1 MKLIVG
7 LGNPGRAYDH
17 TRHNVGFMV
26 VDRLVERHVGG
37 HLSGH
42 TLSSAPRAR
51 FHATVHEARLVN
63 EACLFIKPNV
73 YVNRSG
79 QCVGECVRFH
89 KADPLADL
97 VVLVDDVNL
106 PTGSVRVRGGG
117 GTGGHNGLADIQR
130 SLGTDAFPRVRIGI
144 GASPAYMDQ
153 ADYVLGRFTEFE
165 MAAIRPAI
173 DRAADAVETFVGMG
187 IDAAMNKHNTQISSS
202 KAPDDESDSAPP
214 GWIST

>member
-7 LGNPGRAYDH
+7 LGNPGREYDK

-26 VDRLVERHVGG
+26 VDRLVERHAGG
-37 HLSGH
+37 HSSS
-42 TLSSAPRAR
+42 TLPKAK
-51 FHATVHEARLVN
+51 FYGTMHEARLAN
-63 EACLFIKPNV
+63 QACLLIKPNV
-73 YVNRSG
+73 YMNRSG

-106 PTGSVRVRGGG
+106 PTGAVRVRAGG

-144 GASPAYMDQ
+144 GASPAFMDQ
-153 ADYVLGRFTEFE
+153 ADYVLGRFTDFE
-165 MAAIRPAI
+165 MAAIGPAI
-173 DRAADAVETFVGMG
+173 DRAADAVETFVGQG
-187 IDAAMNKHNTQISSS
+187 IDAAMNTHNV
-202 KAPDDESDSAPP
+202 KAPDDEGESPPP
-214 GWIST
+214 GWLSSEN